1 MHMELVCK
9 QQNNEN
15 FGVFRF
21 FHHIWFIDSEKLC
34 FILSLK
40 EKTTRF
46 RHLILFISLT
56 LK

>member
-34 FILSLK
+34 LILSLK